1 MEKKEK
7 FEIALGIISFIGL
20 VIIAIINKSYKGLI
34 AIGIMILLTA
44 ILFLI
49 IFLLDLNI
57 ERKIKKIIKRYN
69 DLKSKSNINIYEE
82 LYILTFQNKIEEL
95 LKDEFKK
102 NKLKDIHSL
111 DVYIENINEVDIIY
125 KYSSCEVLIEIS
137 NNNIKYSIDTP
148 SKYDGIDANK
158 EFEKKKDTNININSF
173 NDFDLF
179 IDSLVLL
186 IEQTLNEINNFK
198 NNNIVDE
205 VFNGRLINKLR
216 NSSSYLKQEGYV
228 CAILGPILLIIFT
241 IITVFIIKDTDY
253 IKENPL
259 GYYSGFLFSIL
270 FITFSGYCT
279 IYGLNY
285 IFKYR
290 NMLDD
295 IKNKR
300 TTTITEKPIRIR
312 IIKDQLNKYNSRRT
326 LRYIKL
332 YFKHTSILIPYINN
346 EYVIKPKNIRLTID
360 KLMDLECNITYL
372 SKSRIVIKGGEKYI
386 SVSKKYLM

>member
-49 IFLLDLNI
+49 IFLLDLSI
-57 ERKIKKIIKRYN
+57 ERKIKKIIKHYGY
-69 DLKSKSNINIYEE
+69 LKSKSSINIYEE

-259 GYYSGFLFSIL
+259 GYYMGILFSIL
-270 FITFSGYCT
+270 FVAFSGFCT

-300 TTTITEKPIRIR
+300 TTVITEQPVRIR

-346 EYVIKPKNIRLTID
+346 EYVRKPKNIKLTID
-360 KLMDLECNITYL
+360 KLLDLECNITYL
-372 SKSRIVIKGGEKYI
+372 SKSRIAIKGGEKYI
-386 SVSKKYLM
+386 SLSKKYLM

>member
-1 MEKKEK
+1 MTSKEK
-7 FEIALGIISFIGL
+7 TQIFLGIISFIA
-20 VIIAIINKSYKGLI
+20 IMISSIINNSYKGLI
-34 AIGIMILLTA
+34 AFGIMVLL
-44 ILFLI
+44 IGVLFLI
-49 IFLLDLNI
+49 NYLLDIKI
-57 ERKIKKIIKRYN
+57 ERKIKKIIKYYN
-69 DLKSKSNINIYEE
+69 QLKLKPNLNNYEK
-82 LYILTFQNKIEEL
+82 LYILTYQNKIEEI

-102 NKLKDIHSL
+102 NKLKDISSL
-111 DVYIENINEVDIIY
+111 DGYIENINEINIIY
-125 KYSSCEVLIEIS
+125 KYSSCEVLIEITD
-137 NNNIKYSIDTP
+137 NNIKYSIDTP
-148 SKYDGIDANK
+148 TKYDGLDSNK
-158 EFEKKKDTNININSF
+158 EFENKKDTKININSF

-186 IEQTLNEINNFK
+186 IEQTMNEITNFK

-205 VFNGRLINKLR
+205 VFNGRLINKLK
-216 NSSSYLKQEGYV
+216 NSSNYLKQEGYV
-228 CAILGPILLIIFT
+228 CAILGPILLIMFT
-241 IITVFIIKDTDY
+241 IITVFMITDTDY
-253 IKENPL
+253 IKENPF
-259 GYYSGFLFSIL
+259 GYYLGFMFSIL
-270 FITFSGYCT
+270 FVAFTGFCS

-300 TTTITEKPIRIR
+300 TTVITEKPIRIR

-346 EYVIKPKNIRLTID
+346 EYVKKPKNIRLTID